1 MHVKTQGLVLR
12 ETNYKEADK
21 ILTVLTREGGK
32 RTVKAR
38 GCRRKNS
45 PLAASAQL
53 LVWSDMT
60 LFAYR
65 DRLTLNEAEALE
77 LFWGVRADVE
87 KLALASYFAEV
98 TEAVAEEGRPDPAL
112 LSLTLNSLYAL
123 DKLQRPLPLVKA
135 AFELKLLCVAG
146 YEPLLDACAV
156 CGRAEPRGAPAGPDA
171 RGSSTAPPAAWETGA
186 PGAWTPPVWP
196 PCATWSTGTPSGS
209 SPSPWRRPPWA
220 GWPPPARTSCSSS
233 WTGASPP
240 WIFTA
245 VSRRMG
251 PEHADCLPEHAPL
264 NPCLWRD
271 RYDRLV

>member
-53 LVWSDMT
+53 LAWSDMT

-98 TEAVAEEGRPDPAL
+98 TEATAQEGEAAPEL
-112 LSLTLNSLYAL
+112 LSLLLNSLYAL
-123 DKLQRPLPLVKA
+123 DTLKKPRALVKA
-135 AFELKLLCVAG
+135 AFELKLLCLTG
-146 YEPLLDACAV
+146 YAPMLEGCAV
-156 CGRAEPRGAPAGPDA
+156 CGAQEPAGA
-171 RGSSTAPPAAWETGA
+171 RLHLSQGVLHCARCRGQVGGGVSMPLS
-186 PGAWTPPVWP
+186 PGALAGARYIVG
-196 PCATWSTGTPSGS
+196 C
-209 SPSPWRRPPWA
+209 SPKRLFSFA
-220 GWPPPARTSCSSS
+220 
-233 WTGASPP
+233 
-240 WIFTA
+240 
-245 VSRRMG
+245 
-251 PEHADCLPEHAPL
+251 LPEEDLRQLGQATEAFL
-264 NPCLWRD
+264 MTQQERGFRTLD
-271 RYDRLV
+271 YYKRLPR